1 VLEVRLYAAIACQRD
16 VVVYGQEAYSFAHRS
31 TNLKR
36 WHSATQPYEI
46 QYEWTF
52 EPYIMGLRACELNE
66 AFPLSTCNLW
76 CFMNR
81 EHRPAALP
89 ARVSVLRQ

>member
-36 WHSATQPYEI
+36 WH
-46 QYEWTF
+46 
-52 EPYIMGLRACELNE
+52 IMGLRACELNE